1 MATDSNKPLMFKGA
15 AGLRNTVPSTRFGE
29 SDLLVGTNIDIDNV
43 GTITRRTG
51 RVLKL
56 AGNIRSL
63 WGSNLITLFA
73 QDITLRMLNKDFT
86 STVLKTGINPVNTLS
101 YAQADFTIFW
111 TDGENIGAIE
121 EGIAREAGIVPPQFQ
136 PNATAA
142 AAGNLPAGTYQ
153 YALTFVRNNGQE
165 SGTGIA
171 GSITLSDVG
180 GITFSNIEV
189 STDPTVLHKRIYM
202 TSPDGEV
209 LMLSA
214 ELYNSAT
221 SYTMQSKSRYSHLDL
236 ATQFLSP
243 PPPGD
248 LLGYYKGR
256 LFVVV
261 GRVVFYSKPFSYELF
276 DLRDYVIL
284 PDTVTI
290 FAPSEDGIFVTTKDD
305 TFYLEGDE
313 PEKFKLIKLDG
324 TGGVRGTLSY
334 VPISVMRDV
343 LKLNYLS
350 GNIPVWASKTGI
362 NYGLP
367 RGQVMNPIADRFV
380 LQEGAIGASIYDN
393 SNGINRYITSMFY

>member
-29 SDLLVGTNIDIDNV
+29 SDLLVGKNIDIDNA

-51 RVLKL
+51 RVLKH
-56 AGNIRSL
+56 AGNVRSL
-63 WGSNLITLFA
+63 WSSNQITLFA
-73 QDITLRMLNKDFT
+73 QDTTLRMLHKDFT
-86 STVLKTGINPVNTLS
+86 SIVLKTGISPVNALS
-101 YAQADFTIFW
+101 YAQADFTTFW
-111 TDGENIGAIE
+111 TDGISIGAIE

-136 PNATAA
+136 PTATAD
-142 AAGNLPAGTYQ
+142 AGNLPAGTYQ

-165 SGTGIA
+165 SGTGVA
-171 GSITLSDVG
+171 ESITLTTSG
-180 GITFSNIEV
+180 GINFSNIEV
-189 STDPTVLHKRIYM
+189 SSDPTVLHKRIYM

-221 SYTMQSKSRYSHLDL
+221 SYTMQSKTRYSHLDL

-261 GRVVFYSKPFSYELF
+261 DRVVFYSKPFSYELF

-284 PDTVTI
+284 PDTATI

-324 TGGVRGTLSY
+324 TGGVRGTLTY

-350 GNIPVWASKTGI
+350 GNIPVWTSKIGI